1 MLSPLMILS
10 LDQGKLTPAP
20 RSVGPFDARLLEDI
34 TDCFAEPE
42 VPASAHPRT
51 AGVLAF
57 IRNSL
62 RFRPASPSLSAQLK
76 RLKPRTSVSSAAR
89 QPQHG

>member
-34 TDCFAEPE
+34 TDCIAEPE
-42 VPASAHPRT
+42 VPPAADPQT
-51 AGVLAF
+51 AGLMAF
-57 IRNSL
+57 IRKRLLLWQARSVN
-62 RFRPASPSLSAQLK
+62 RPLPQPAQLH
-76 RLKPRTSVSSAAR
+76 RLKP
-89 QPQHG
+89 